1 MTQEFVKNFT
11 EVYEPGGTIFP
22 ASRNAADVST
32 GWLDMANHQRIVF
45 LIVVGAIGQGAT
57 LDFRAWQARDANG
70 TGALAS
76 WKTTGGALARLLYP
90 IDQLTAA
97 DGNNLI
103 AVEIRAE
110 SLDQDYRYVMGNFTV
125 GGNGVIYAVI
135 PLRGTSN
142 LTQVPTTGWTQIV
155 LAPDYP

>member
-45 LIVVGAIGQGAT
+45 LIVVGTIAQGAT
-57 LDFRAWQARDANG
+57 LDFRAWQARLADG
-70 TGALAS
+70 TGALAN
-76 WKTTGGALARLLYP
+76 WKEVGGNRLLYP
-90 IDQLTAA
+90 MTQLTDA
-97 DGNNLI
+97 DSNSLV

-110 SLDQDYRYVMGNFTV
+110 QLDQDYRYIMGNLTV
-125 GGNGVIYAVI
+125 AGGNVIYAVI

-142 LTQVPTTGWTQIV
+142 FTQVPTTGWTEIV
-155 LAPDYP
+155 TAPAAP

>member
-45 LIVVGAIGQGAT
+45 LIVVGSIGQGAT
-57 LDFRAWQARDANG
+57 LNFRAWQARDSNG
-70 TGALAS
+70 TDATPE
-76 WKTTGGALARLLYP
+76 WKTVGGGRLLYP
-90 IDQLTAA
+90 IEELDAGDDNSLV
-97 DGNNLI
+97 

-110 SLDQDYRYVMGNFTV
+110 NLFQDFRYIMANMTV
-125 GGNGVIYAVI
+125 AGNGVIYAVI

-142 LTQVPTTGWTQIV
+142 FTQVPTTGWTQIV
-155 LAPDYP
+155 TAPAAP

>member
-1 MTQEFVKNFT
+1 MSQEFTHNFT
-11 EVYEPGGTIFP
+11 EVWEPGGTIFP
-22 ASRNAADVST
+22 ADRSAADVST

-76 WKTTGGALARLLYP
+76 WKTTAGALGRLLYP
-90 IDQLTAA
+90 IDQLTDA
-97 DGNNLI
+97 DDNSLI

-110 SLDQDYRYVMGNFTV
+110 SLDQDYRYVMANMTV
-125 GGNGVIYAVI
+125 GGSGVLYAVI

-142 LTQVPTTGWTQIV
+142 FTQVPTTGWTQV
-155 LAPDYP
+155 VTAPAYP